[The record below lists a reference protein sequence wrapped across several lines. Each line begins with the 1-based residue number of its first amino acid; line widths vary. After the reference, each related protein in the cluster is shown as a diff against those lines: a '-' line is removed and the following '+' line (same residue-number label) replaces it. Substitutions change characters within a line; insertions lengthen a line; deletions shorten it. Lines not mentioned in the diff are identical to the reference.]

1 MQKGS
6 DLQQHVNVFNNI
18 ITYLVMLWV
27 NIDDKDTPI
36 LFMCLLLP
44 SYDHLVTTLT
54 YEKVI
59 ISLDLITATT
69 LSHSRWRES
78 VEEITQ
84 GDDMYVK
91 GSRSWVDQR

>member
-1 MQKGS
+1 MEDIDWYEMKEKVVGLISLCVS
-6 DLQQHVNVFNNI
+6 DEAV
-18 ITYLVMLWV
+18 YY
-27 NIDDKDTPI
+27 I
-36 LFMCLLLP
+36 L
-44 SYDHLVTTLT
+44 DQLVTTLT

-59 ISLDLITATT
+59 IGLDLITATT

-84 GDDMYVK
+84 GDDMYVR